1 MTTNSDEE
9 MPHLLEGVFKI
20 LNQFAPQS
28 VKEKICPECGTF
40 LSEVRTTGKLGCS
53 HCREAFSPELEYF
66 FTQDSKKEEITP
78 TTEDLTAQLQ
88 DAIKK
93 EDYEL
98 AATLRDQIKK
108 L

>member
-1 MTTNSDEE
+1 MTSDPEE

-20 LNQFAPQS
+20 LHKFKPQYTE
-28 VKEKICPECGTF
+28 EKICPQCGTF
-40 LSEVRTTGKLGCS
+40 LSEAKTTGKLGCS
-53 HCREAFSPELEYF
+53 HCHEAFSPELEYF
-66 FTQDSKKEEITP
+66 FIPTNKTEETTP
-78 TTEDLTAQLQ
+78 TPKDLTVQLQ

>member
-20 LNQFAPQS
+20 LNQFAPQYIQ
-28 VKEKICPECGTF
+28 EKICPECGTF

-53 HCREAFSPELEYF
+53 HCREAFSSELEYF
-66 FTQDSKKEEITP
+66 FTQDNKKEKIIP